1 MRRYIAVLLVSCAPL
16 LLAPA
21 GASAQEV
28 IYLIRHAEQGPPPE
42 LVLTEAGH
50 RRAAALS
57 HRLKDA
63 RINAVF
69 VTNAAR
75 TQQTAAPIARALN
88 LEPKQT
94 PMDDVDLLVKQ
105 VRSQHAADR
114 VLIVN
119 HSLNVGKILKGFGH
133 REEVVVAR
141 DDYEPL
147 FVIVPRGEGPPLVLM
162 LRL

>member
-1 MRRYIAVLLVSCAPL
+1 MRRYIAVVLVWCAPF
-16 LLAPA
+16 LAPA

-75 TQQTAAPIARALN
+75 TQQTAAPIARALIGKEVGESIEVN
-88 LEPKQT
+88 APGGARGYEI
-94 PMDDVDLLVKQ
+94 VKVQ
-105 VRSQHAADR
+105 
-114 VLIVN
+114 
-119 HSLNVGKILKGFGH
+119 
-133 REEVVVAR
+133 
-141 DDYEPL
+141 
-147 FVIVPRGEGPPLVLM
+147 FV
-162 LRL
+162 